1 MTPQTLN
8 NDLQKG
14 VCDPQDLVLIV
25 IGSCFIV
32 AVSISYMSHR

>member
-14 VCDPQDLVLIV
+14 VCDPHDVVLIV
-25 IGSCFIV
+25 IGS
-32 AVSISYMSHR
+32 SRHLQLT